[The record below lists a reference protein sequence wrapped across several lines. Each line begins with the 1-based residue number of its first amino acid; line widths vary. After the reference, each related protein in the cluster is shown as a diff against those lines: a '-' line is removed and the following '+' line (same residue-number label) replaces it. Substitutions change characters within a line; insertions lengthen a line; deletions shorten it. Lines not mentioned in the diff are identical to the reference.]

1 MATLTTDEDGKAEI
15 GELPLGSY
23 YLKETTA
30 GDHFVLNPE
39 QKEFTLSAEDDTV
52 SVVYE
57 GVTYKNER
65 QKIQISVEK
74 KDSVSKEALEGVVF
88 GLYAGE
94 DIKNMQGKVVVEK
107 DTLLETKATDP
118 ERKLTFD
125 SDLWHGHYYVKE
137 EQHLPGYLPNDEI
150 WEIDATY
157 EDQNLPAIFLE
168 KEVENQPTES
178 YFTKTDI
185 VTGEPV
191 EGAKLQILDE
201 EGTVVREWITTKEE
215 HLEYALPVGNYILH
229 EELPPL
235 EDGYVSA
242 EDVSFEVKEDGTIT
256 KVEMKD
262 DFSKVDISKT
272 DITGDTE
279 LVGVKLQVLNSKE
292 EVLDEWISDGTEH
305 RIEYL
310 PVGEELTLRETQTIS
325 GYTLAE
331 DVKFTLEDTGEV
343 QKVSMKNE
351 FVYGKIFLRK
361 TDLQSGDALAGAEFE
376 IRNKTTNE
384 VAGVLKTDQN
394 GQAESEEL
402 LIGSYSEKGI
412 KELFQYKVVETKAPE
427 GYQLD
432 STPHP
437 VTFDLEGEKDGEIL
451 VELDVTNQRI
461 PTDAPKTGD
470 DTVSPMLLLGIC
482 AVCAGIL
489 IGCFV
494 YRKKKQ
500 ETDEKEEN

>member
-1 MATLTTDEDGKAEI
+1 M
-15 GELPLGSY
+15 
-23 YLKETTA
+23 
-30 GDHFVLNPE
+30 
-39 QKEFTLSAEDDTV
+39 
-52 SVVYE
+52 
-57 GVTYKNER
+57 
-65 QKIQISVEK
+65 
-74 KDSVSKEALEGVVF
+74 F

-107 DTLLETKATDP
+107 DTLLETKATDQ
-118 ERKLTFD
+118 EGRLTFE

-137 EQHLPGYLPNDEI
+137 DQHLPGYLPNDEI

-157 EDQNLPAIFLE
+157 EDQNLPAILLE

-215 HLEYALPVGNYILH
+215 HLEYALPQGNYILH

-235 EDGYVSA
+235 EEGYVSA
-242 EDVSFEVKEDGTIT
+242 GDVSFEVKEDGTIT

-310 PVGEELTLRETQTIS
+310 PVGEELILRETQTIS

-361 TDLQSGDALAGAEFE
+361 TDLQSGEALAGAEFE

-384 VAGVLKTDQN
+384 VAGVLKTDRN
-394 GQAESEEL
+394 GQAESVEL
-402 LIGSYSEKGI
+402 LIGSYNEKGI
-412 KELFQYKVVETKAPE
+412 KELFQYEVVETKAPE

-451 VELDVTNQRI
+451 VELDVTNHKI
-461 PTDAPKTGD
+461 PTDVPKTGD
-470 DTVSPMLLLGIC
+470 DTVSPILLFGIC

-489 IGCFV
+489 IGCCV
-494 YRKKKQ
+494 YRKKKNCKN
-500 ETDEKEEN
+500 DK

>member
-1 MATLTTDEDGKAEI
+1 M
-15 GELPLGSY
+15 
-23 YLKETTA
+23 
-30 GDHFVLNPE
+30 
-39 QKEFTLSAEDDTV
+39 
-52 SVVYE
+52 
-57 GVTYKNER
+57 
-65 QKIQISVEK
+65 
-74 KDSVSKEALEGVVF
+74 
-88 GLYAGE
+88 
-94 DIKNMQGKVVVEK
+94 
-107 DTLLETKATDP
+107 
-118 ERKLTFD
+118 
-125 SDLWHGHYYVKE
+125 
-137 EQHLPGYLPNDEI
+137 
-150 WEIDATY
+150 
-157 EDQNLPAIFLE
+157 
-168 KEVENQPTES
+168 
-178 YFTKTDI
+178 
-185 VTGEPV
+185 
-191 EGAKLQILDE
+191 
-201 EGTVVREWITTKEE
+201 
-215 HLEYALPVGNYILH
+215 
-229 EELPPL
+229 
-235 EDGYVSA
+235 
-242 EDVSFEVKEDGTIT
+242 
-256 KVEMKD
+256 EMKD

-305 RIEYL
+305 PIEYL

-402 LIGSYSEKGI
+402 LIGSYNEKGI
-412 KELFQYKVVETKAPE
+412 KELFQYEVVETKAPE

-432 STPHP
+432 SRPHP

-482 AVCAGIL
+482 AVCTGIL